1 MAKQK
6 ISSQVQSKFEKAQF
20 KVGDIVCFSWLGQK
34 QYGYVKKLKTRN
46 WGIQYN
52 VLNYEKVTYPCGIKI
67 GDSKTQYVVGYIFWD
82 ETRALST
89 DELVGKHN
97 HQIESRTIA
106 RISEK
111 PRGTSIEKSDDGKIR
126 RPDTPIVSEPI
137 KQDVPR
143 KPSRKDA
150 ASIASGSNRKDYS
163 RRRKSTPADL
173 EDAIQKQRD
182 FLNGFVK
189 KD

>member
-82 ETRALST
+82 ETRALSA
-89 DELVGKHN
+89 DELVRKYN

-111 PRGTSIEKSDDGKIR
+111 PRGTSIEKSADGKIR

-143 KPSRKDA
+143 KLSRKDA
-150 ASIASGSNRKDYS
+150 TAITSGPNRKDYS
-163 RRRKSTPADL
+163 RRRKPTSNEL

>member
-1 MAKQK
+1 MAKQN
-6 ISSQVQSKFEKAQF
+6 ISSQVQLKFEKAQF

-52 VLNYEKVTYPCGIKI
+52 ILNYEKVTYPCGIKI
-67 GDSKTQYVVGYIFWD
+67 GDSKTQYFVGYIFWD

-89 DELVGKHN
+89 DELVAKYN
-97 HQIESRTIA
+97 HQIESRAIA

-111 PRGTSIEKSDDGKIR
+111 TRGTSIEKSADGKIR
-126 RPDTPIVSEPI
+126 RPDTPSVSEPV
-137 KQDVPR
+137 KQDAPR
-143 KPSRKDA
+143 KLSRKDA
-150 ASIASGSNRKDYS
+150 APVASRTNRKDYS
-163 RRRKSTPADL
+163 RRRKPTSNELD
-173 EDAIQKQRD
+173 DAIQKQRD